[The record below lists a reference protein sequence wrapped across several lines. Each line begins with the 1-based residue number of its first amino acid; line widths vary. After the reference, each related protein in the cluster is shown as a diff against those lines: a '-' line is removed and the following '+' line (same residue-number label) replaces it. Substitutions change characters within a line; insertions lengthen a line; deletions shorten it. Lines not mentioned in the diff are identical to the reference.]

1 MIEEINAM
9 EDSTV
14 FMVEW
19 GLGRRIEEKLSYVIF
34 SSTTKIKNRRGLK
47 FSETMNSLGDPP
59 NGICRKISVERFDHL
74 C

>member
-19 GLGRRIEEKLSYVIF
+19 GLGRRTEAKVSYVIF
-34 SSTTKIKNRRGLK
+34 SSTTKIKKSAGFKIVRDNK
-47 FSETMNSLGDPP
+47 FAE
-59 NGICRKISVERFDHL
+59 
-74 C
+74 